1 MNAVTTVGPPGPAPP
16 ATATSPPAA
25 TGSDETAPFE
35 DVLQGV
41 GPDGPDSTSTV
52 GEPPGPDPGSLDPED
67 VAQQLLAGP
76 PLTGDQIATEL
87 MTQPDRAA
95 GAGTTETEDA
105 GMPAD
110 GDMLVALMPQ
120 VALSA
125 ETQVGPPSVVL
136 SVADAP
142 GRLPGGRGKS
152 MLAAHQALPATA
164 AEAAQG
170 GLDRAAGVDA
180 PRVVLPSAAADAP
193 RAATAPVM
201 VLEGEQ
207 QHALPLARTAIDVEA
222 PPVVA
227 PDAAEVAPP
236 AATEVELPVAD
247 GADLAEMATV
257 DPVVPDAVEPT
268 ARPQSAPVT
277 GEAAA
282 EAVVP
287 ASQPVTSSTRSTTPV
302 SATEPTVT
310 PPAAEAFTADL
321 AGTVRRASLLGDQEV
336 RMLLNP
342 PELGTLD
349 VRVVDSPN
357 GLRVVLEAATAE
369 ARQLIEQQLPLL
381 RSALESRD
389 LRIERLSVE
398 QSIEASS
405 ADQDLGPGLRQHAQG
420 GDGSEQSGQDAAP
433 WSPVA
438 SIQSDHSGELAA
450 AGRGNR
456 SETSTRAAASDG
468 RLNVLA

>member
-1 MNAVTTVGPPGPAPP
+1 M
-16 ATATSPPAA
+16 
-25 TGSDETAPFE
+25 
-35 DVLQGV
+35 
-41 GPDGPDSTSTV
+41 
-52 GEPPGPDPGSLDPED
+52 
-67 VAQQLLAGP
+67 AQQLLAPP
-76 PLTGDQIATEL
+76 PLTGDQIATDL
-87 MTQPDRAA
+87 MTQLDRAA
-95 GAGTTETEDA
+95 GAGTTETKDA
-105 GMPAD
+105 GMPVD

-120 VALSA
+120 IALSA
-125 ETQVGPPSVVL
+125 ETQVVPPSVVL
-136 SVADAP
+136 SVADAS
-142 GRLPGGRGKS
+142 GRLSGGRGKS
-152 MLAAHQALPATA
+152 MLAANQALPATA

-170 GLDRAAGVDA
+170 GLVRAAGGDA

-201 VLEGEQ
+201 VPEGEQ

-227 PDAAEVAPP
+227 PDAAKVAPDAAKVAPP
-236 AATEVELPVAD
+236 AAAEVELPVAD
-247 GADLAEMATV
+247 GADGANLAELVTV
-257 DPVVPDAVEPT
+257 DPVVPDAVEPS
-268 ARPQSAPVT
+268 ARRQSGPVT
-277 GEAAA
+277 GEAVA
-282 EAVVP
+282 EAVAP
-287 ASQPVTSSTRSTTPV
+287 ASPPVKSSTRSTTPV

-310 PPAAEAFTADL
+310 PLAAEAFTADL
-321 AGTVRRASLLGDQEV
+321 AGTVRRASLLGDREV
-336 RMLLNP
+336 RLLLNP

-357 GLRVVLEAATAE
+357 GLRVVLEATTAE

-389 LRIERLSVE
+389 LRVERLSVE

-405 ADQDLGPGLRQHAQG
+405 EDQDLGPGLRQHAQG

-456 SETSTRAAASDG
+456 SETSTHAAASDG